1 MTASSRLVVLG
12 IGNTLNR
19 DEGVGVHAVRA
30 LKAHLTPRPPSHLTP
45 QPPSLPGKGEPNSP
59 LLVGEGSGGRSL
71 AGEGR
76 RGEVEFL
83 DGGTLGLNLLPIVE
97 EASHLLI
104 LDAVDAHQPPGAVIE
119 LAGDEIPLFS
129 GIKLSQHQ
137 VTFQEVLGLAAVRG
151 KLPAHLHLIGVQPAD
166 LAIGLELSPVVAAA
180 LPEVIRRASTVLA
193 KWLKATEAVPQS
205 LADSR

>member
-1 MTASSRLVVLG
+1 MKADRIVVLG

-30 LKAHLTPRPPSHLTP
+30 LETQRSA
-45 QPPSLPGKGEPNSP
+45 SP
-59 LLVGEGSGGRSL
+59 DGSL
-71 AGEGR
+71 ARQE

-104 LDAVDAHQPPGAVIE
+104 LDAVDARQAPGTVIE
-119 LAGDEIPLFS
+119 LLGDEIPLFS

-151 KLPAHLHLIGVQPAD
+151 KLPPNLHLIGVQPAD
-166 LAIGLELSPVVAAA
+166 LEIGLELSPIVAAA
-180 LPEVIRRASTVLA
+180 LPEIIRRAVAVLDAWGLTVL
-193 KWLKATEAVPQS
+193 KAERGRRRQESISVRVHPRNLCHPRPICRSSTTGVP
-205 LADSR
+205 L

>member
-1 MTASSRLVVLG
+1 MKADRIVVLG

-30 LKAHLTPRPPSHLTP
+30 LETQRSPSP
-45 QPPSLPGKGEPNSP
+45 D
-59 LLVGEGSGGRSL
+59 RSL
-71 AGEGR
+71 ARQE

-104 LDAVDAHQPPGAVIE
+104 LDAVDARQAPGTVIE
-119 LAGDEIPLFS
+119 LTGDEIPLFS

-151 KLPAHLHLIGVQPAD
+151 KLPPHLHLIGVQPAD
-166 LAIGLELSPVVAAA
+166 LEIGLELSHVVTAA
-180 LPEVIRRASTVLA
+180 LPEVIARAAGVLRA
-193 KWLKATEAVPQS
+193 WGQV
-205 LADSR
+205 

>member
-1 MTASSRLVVLG
+1 MHRIIVLG

-30 LKAHLTPRPPSHLTP
+30 LEAQYPRSSVVGRPS
-45 QPPSLPGKGEPNSP
+45 S
-59 LLVGEGSGGRSL
+59 
-71 AGEGR
+71 
-76 RGEVEFL
+76 VEFL

-104 LDAVDAHQPPGAVIE
+104 LDAVDAHQPPGTVIE
-119 LAGDEIPLFS
+119 LRGDEIPLFS

-151 KLPAHLHLIGVQPAD
+151 KLPPHLHLIGVQPAD
-166 LAIGLELSPVVAAA
+166 LAIGLDLSPVVAAA
-180 LPEVIRRASTVLA
+180 LPEVLRRAAAVLEGWTKPAA
-193 KWLKATEAVPQS
+193 KSP
-205 LADSR
+205 

>member
-1 MTASSRLVVLG
+1 MPDRIVVLG
-12 IGNTLNR
+12 IGNILNR

-30 LKAHLTPRPPSHLTP
+30 LQVHLPPSPDGSLSP
-45 QPPSLPGKGEPNSP
+45 QERA
-59 LLVGEGSGGRSL
+59 SG
-71 AGEGR
+71 A
-76 RGEVEFL
+76 EVEFL

-104 LDAVDAHQPPGAVIE
+104 LDAVDARQPPGAVVE

-151 KLPAHLHLIGVQPAD
+151 KLPSHLHLIGVQPAD
-166 LAIGLELSPVVAAA
+166 LAVGLELSPVVAGA
-180 LPEVIRRASTVLA
+180 LPEVMHRAAAVLGA
-193 KWLKATEAVPQS
+193 WQS
-205 LADSR
+205 LP

>member
-1 MTASSRLVVLG
+1 MSNRIVVLG

-30 LKAHLTPRPPSHLTP
+30 LEAHLTPAPSP
-45 QPPSLPGKGEPNSP
+45 D
-59 LLVGEGSGGRSL
+59 GRSSRQERGL
-71 AGEGR
+71 G
-76 RGEVEFL
+76 GEVEFL

-104 LDAVDAHQPPGAVIE
+104 LDAVDAKQAPGTVIE
-119 LAGDEIPLFS
+119 LTGDEIPLFS

-151 KLPAHLHLIGVQPAD
+151 KLPPHLHLIGVQPAD
-166 LAIGLELSPVVAAA
+166 LAIGLELSPVVAGA
-180 LPEVIRRASTVLA
+180 LPEVLRRAAAVLA
-193 KWLKATEAVPQS
+193 EWMETTI
-205 LADSR
+205 

>member
-1 MTASSRLVVLG
+1 MSRIVVLG

-30 LKAHLTPRPPSHLTP
+30 LEAHCSPSP
-45 QPPSLPGKGEPNSP
+45 DGRFSRQERGPGGEI
-59 LLVGEGSGGRSL
+59 
-71 AGEGR
+71 
-76 RGEVEFL
+76 EFL
-83 DGGTLGLNLLPIVE
+83 DGGALGLNLLPIVE

-104 LDAVDAHQPPGAVIE
+104 LDAVDARQAPGAVIE
-119 LAGDEIPLFS
+119 MPGAEIPLFS

-137 VTFQEVLGLAAVRG
+137 VTFQEALGLAAVRG
-151 KLPAHLHLIGVQPAD
+151 KLPPHLHLIGVQPAD
-166 LAIGLELSPVVAAA
+166 LEIGLELSPTVAAA

-193 KWLKATEAVPQS
+193 KWRKESAVLQP

>member
-1 MTASSRLVVLG
+1 MNRIIVLG

-30 LKAHLTPRPPSHLTP
+30 LEAQISPS
-45 QPPSLPGKGEPNSP
+45 PGGKN
-59 LLVGEGSGGRSL
+59 VRQEGG
-71 AGEGR
+71 AGD
-76 RGEVEFL
+76 EVEFL

-97 EASHLLI
+97 EASHLLV
-104 LDAVDAHQPPGAVIE
+104 LDAVDARQPSGTVIE

-151 KLPAHLHLIGVQPAD
+151 KLPPYLHLIGVQPAD
-166 LAIGLELSPVVAAA
+166 LEIGLDLSPVVTAA
-180 LPEVIRRASTVLA
+180 LPEVIARAAGVLRA
-193 KWLKATEAVPQS
+193 WGQV
-205 LADSR
+205 